1 LTLIIGIFLRDNRNN
16 KDIIFASDG
25 RAVKYEDNKK
35 IDQYEDVEKIRKL
48 TPKICMGY
56 AGKNAELFEDV
67 YKELKNKTPKKIKKE
82 LEPFTKRFQEIIL
95 KMLNTKK
102 HKEIEKELDKH
113 EQVYHKFIAGGLFN
127 GTLTLIR
134 LNSDDKYKLS
144 IEEPPSTFSGVTY
157 YVAGSTEEIQKETMA
172 ILDKKLRHIRSY
184 YEIENIIRYTI
195 FEIAKL
201 YPDKINNHIFIRR
214 LSKKFDLYR

>member
-1 LTLIIGIFLRDNRNN
+1 MTLIIGIFLRDNRNN